1 MKNAGLFLRAKQK
14 IGDILQLGQPS
25 MRGKGK
31 GRGSHKMADT
41 TQYQSLSPK
50 ALDQKIRE
58 LEAKCIHMRKTWSL
72 NRRLNYV
79 IRFINCGNS
88 LLQYLNFIATS

>member
-1 MKNAGLFLRAKQK
+1 
-14 IGDILQLGQPS
+14 

-58 LEAKCIHMRKTWSL
+58 LEAKMYTYAQNLEFEQAAELRDQVHQLR
-72 NRRLNYV
+72 
-79 IRFINCGNS
+79 
-88 LLQYLNFIATS
+88 QQFIAIS